1 MKLCHQNNLME
12 YKYEVIKKA
21 KNNQEATIKKSG
33 VTVEFTMAQVADH
46 YKNLGKVKK
55 ELEAKISY
63 EQAKLLNIIEHN
75 PIVSQITDEKERLA
89 IFMAV
94 ECEALIKKA
103 QDDLDSYVKAIQ
115 EYSSELFE
123 IEKQTGIS
131 MKEKE

>member
-1 MKLCHQNNLME
+1 ME